1 MSADFPSKPQLN
13 FLAGGGLM
21 GSLIRAYDWTTTPLG
36 LPETWPQPLK
46 TSLRLLLST
55 GHPMFIWWGEDLI
68 QFYNDAYS
76 RSIGPE
82 RHPSALGQ
90 PGHLCWGEIWP
101 DIEPQIAQV
110 LAGDGHTWHENQLL
124 PITRHGKRE
133 DVYWT
138 YSYGPI
144 DDPQAETGVGGILVV
159 CTETTKQVLA
169 ERRLKAAEERW
180 RALFD
185 QAPSFMCILT
195 GPEHRFEYANQNYL
209 ALLGKQDILGKTVL
223 EVIPEVSEQGFI
235 TLLDEVYHSGKT
247 HQGVATPV
255 HIGSAG
261 PKYLDFIYQPIK
273 AADGQTTGIMA
284 EGYDVSS
291 RVHADELLREEHRR
305 KDEFLAMLAH
315 ELRNPLAP
323 IRNVSEML
331 IQTAQ
336 QDSKLQSIGELLTRQ
351 VTQLTRLQ
359 DDLLDISRISHNRIT
374 LQFEVINVSNILN
387 LAIESLH
394 SAIAAKQ
401 HSISFTDSNQPIFVS
416 GDMTRLMQC
425 VSNIISNAIKYTP
438 NCGKINIQL
447 STTADMVNITVAD
460 NGCGIS
466 PEMQDKVFELFVQ
479 SQQTLDRSQGGLGIG
494 LNIVQR
500 LVQMHGGTVKVH
512 SNGIGCGST
521 FSISLPKVEAPF
533 AAESKLHT
541 RTNVKRCILVVDDNR
556 DAADTMAEL
565 LTLQGHEVITAY
577 TAHQALE
584 YVDSFNPQ
592 ILLLDIGL
600 PDMTGYELAQTIVA
614 KHPHSKMILA
624 ALTGY
629 GQAEDVRLAKEAGFN
644 FHFTKPITLDDLSV
658 VFSFSWPESESN

>member
-1 MSADFPSKPQLN
+1 MSADSPSKPQLN
-13 FLAGGGLM
+13 FLAGGGHM
-21 GSLIRAYDWTTTPLG
+21 GSLIRAFDWTSTPLG
-36 LPETWPQPLK
+36 PPETWPQPLK

-55 GHPMFIWWGEDLI
+55 GHPMFIWWGKDLI

-90 PGHLCWGEIWP
+90 QGHLCWGEIWP

-169 ERRLKAAEERW
+169 EQRMKAAEERW

-195 GPEHRFEYANQNYL
+195 GPEHRFEYANHNYF
-209 ALLGKQDILGKTVL
+209 ALLGQQDIVGKTVL
-223 EVIPEVSEQGFI
+223 EVAPEVSEQGFI
-235 TLLDEVYHSGKT
+235 TLLDDVYQSGKT
-247 HQGVATPV
+247 YQGVATPLN
-255 HIGSAG
+255 IGSAG

-273 AADGQTTGIMA
+273 SADGQITGIMA
-284 EGYDVSS
+284 QGYDVTA
-291 RVHADELLREEHRR
+291 RVRADESLREEHRR

-359 DDLLDISRISHNRIT
+359 DDLLDISRISHNRIS
-374 LQFEVINVSNILN
+374 LQFEALDLSNMLN
-387 LAIESLH
+387 LAIESLQ

-401 HSISFTDSNQPIFVS
+401 HSVTFTDSKQPIFVN

-425 VSNIISNAIKYTP
+425 LSNIISNAIKYTP
-438 NCGKINIQL
+438 NGGKINIQI
-447 STTADMVNITVAD
+447 STTGAMANIKVVD

-500 LVQMHGGTVKVH
+500 LVQMHGGTVKVY
-512 SNGIGCGST
+512 SDGIGRGST
-521 FSISLPKVEAPF
+521 FEISLPQIEAPLLT
-533 AAESKLHT
+533 ESKLQT
-541 RTNVKRCILVVDDNR
+541 KENTKKCVLVVDDNR

-565 LTLQGHEVITAY
+565 LKLQGHEVTTAY
-577 TAHQALE
+577 SAYQALE
-584 YVDSFNPQ
+584 YVDSYNPQ

-614 KHPHSKMILA
+614 RHPHSKMVLA

-644 FHFTKPITLDDLSV
+644 FHFTKPISLEDLSV
-658 VFSFSWPESESN
+658 VFSFSWPDSESN